1 MRTLILASMLSV
13 AVTLVGCDSKPNAS
27 PPSKPAAGGSSG
39 AAKKD
44 DHGHK
49 PGEKDDHGHDKEA
62 DTHGAHGPSIEL
74 GEATVNGMKVKA
86 ARDAGD
92 IKPGG
97 DAAVDVWIDGGLGN
111 AAAVRFWIGTEDAKG
126 SIKAKA
132 EVEEG
137 KWHTHAEVPNPMPAA
152 SKLWVEIEGKDG
164 KKGVASFE
172 LKK

>member
-13 AVTLVGCDSKPNAS
+13 AVALAGCERKPES
-27 PPSKPAAGGSSG
+27 TKPAAGGSSG
-39 AAKKD
+39 AAKQD
-44 DHGHK
+44 DHDHK
-49 PGEKDDHGHDKEA
+49 PGEKDDHDHGKEA

-74 GEATVNGMKVKA
+74 GEATINGMKVKA

-137 KWHTHAEVPNPMPAA
+137 KWHTHAEVPAPLPAA

>member
-1 MRTLILASMLSV
+1 MRTLILVSMLSV
-13 AVTLVGCDSKPNAS
+13 AVALAGCERKPES
-27 PPSKPAAGGSSG
+27 TKPAAGGSSG
-39 AAKKD
+39 AAKQD
-44 DHGHK
+44 DHDHK
-49 PGEKDDHGHDKEA
+49 PGEKDDHDHGKEA
-62 DTHGAHGPSIEL
+62 DTHGAHGPLIEL

-97 DAAVDVWIDGGLGN
+97 DAAVDVWINGGLGN

-137 KWHTHAEVPNPMPAA
+137 KWHTHAEVPDPLPAA

>member
-13 AVTLVGCDSKPNAS
+13 AVALAGCERKPES
-27 PPSKPAAGGSSG
+27 GKPATGGSSG
-39 AAKKD
+39 AAKPD

-49 PGEKDDHGHDKEA
+49 PGEKDDHDHGKEA

-74 GEATVNGMKVKA
+74 GSATVNGMKVKA
-86 ARDAGD
+86 ARDAGE
-92 IKPGG
+92 IKAGG
-97 DAAVDVWIDGGLGN
+97 DAAVDVWVDGGLGN

-137 KWHTHAEVPNPMPAA
+137 KWHTHAEVPSPLPAG

-164 KKGVASFE
+164 NKSVASFE
-172 LKK
+172 LK

>member
-13 AVTLVGCDSKPNAS
+13 AVALAGCERKPES
-27 PPSKPAAGGSSG
+27 TKPAAGGSSG
-39 AAKKD
+39 AAKQD
-44 DHGHK
+44 DHDHK
-49 PGEKDDHGHDKEA
+49 PGEKDDHDHGKEA
-62 DTHGAHGPSIEL
+62 DTDGAHGPSIEL

-97 DAAVDVWIDGGLGN
+97 DAAIDVWVDGGLGN

-126 SIKAKA
+126 SIKSKA
-132 EVEEG
+132 EVEDG
-137 KWHTHAEVPNPMPAA
+137 KWHTHAEVPDPLPAG
-152 SKLWVEIEGKDG
+152 SKVWVEIEGKDG
-164 KKGVASFE
+164 KKSVASFE